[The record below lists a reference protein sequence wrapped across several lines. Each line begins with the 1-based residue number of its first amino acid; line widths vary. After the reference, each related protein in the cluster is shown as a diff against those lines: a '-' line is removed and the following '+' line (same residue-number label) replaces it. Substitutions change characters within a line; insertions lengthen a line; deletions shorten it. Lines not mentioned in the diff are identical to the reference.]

1 MRSNERG
8 RHSSAL
14 SISLT
19 HTETILIFTTNIQRP
34 SVMYVMMVFRFVHI
48 NLYRTVSFDL
58 RIWRE
63 CGLYLC
69 SLPIYLS
76 VLYGWLAGSAIY
88 KLI

>member
-1 MRSNERG
+1 
-8 RHSSAL
+8 
-14 SISLT
+14 
-19 HTETILIFTTNIQRP
+19 
-34 SVMYVMMVFRFVHI
+34 MYVMMVFRFVHI

-76 VLYGWLAGSAIY
+76 VLYGWLAGWIGDLQAD
-88 KLI
+88 LAT